1 MRRTVL
7 GILSLLLLAACGG
20 PPSAA
25 QNFCSA
31 STCGWVRQSPRQPT
45 VEVARQT
52 SFGDVLVS
60 NRGYTLYGVSSDGP
74 DRSRCAGRCAD
85 RWPPLVEEGGS
96 PQAGSGLDQGALGTI
111 PRAGGVHQIT
121 YRGIP
126 LYTYSMDQAPGQTN
140 GELVRDQ
147 GIWYVV
153 RTTTTSPS
161 TGLGG

>member
-1 MRRTVL
+1 MP
-7 GILSLLLLAACGG
+7 GILTLLLLTACGG
-20 PPSAA
+20 PPSAG

-31 STCGWVRQSPRQPT
+31 STCDWVRQSPRQPA

-60 NRGYTLYGVSSDGP
+60 NRGYTLYGVSSDGRN
-74 DRSRCAGRCAD
+74 RSHCLAGCAD
-85 RWPPLVEEGGS
+85 RWPPLLEEGGS
-96 PQAGSGLDQGALGTI
+96 PRAGRGLDQGALGTI
-111 PRAGGVHQIT
+111 PRAGGVRQLT

-147 GIWYVV
+147 GIWYIA
-153 RTTTTSPS
+153 RAAATSP
-161 TGLGG
+161 TPGLGG